1 DIAQPHSF
9 GNLASPGEYF
19 ELRYMIEKAME
30 ASRDVVRDVDREF
43 EKRFGRGYGVV
54 KPYRCE
60 DAEYILVTSGTVA
73 STARSVIDEMR
84 AEGVKIGA
92 LKIRVFRPF
101 PFQEVYDVL
110 SKAKKVAVIDRNIS
124 FGHHGIFYQEVK
136 SALYGRTNVPILGY
150 IAGLGGRDITP
161 KVIRSIAEK
170 AINDKHPE
178 PNINWIGVKI

>member
-1 DIAQPHSF
+1 
-9 GNLASPGEYF
+9 
-19 ELRYMIEKAME
+19 MIEKAME
-30 ASRDVVRDVDREF
+30 ESRDVVRDVDREF

-54 KPYRCE
+54 KPYRCD

-101 PFQEVYDVL
+101 PFEEVYQVL
-110 SKAKKVAVIDRNIS
+110 SKAKRVAVIDRNIS

-136 SALYGRTNVPILGY
+136 SALYGRTNVPVAGY
-150 IAGLGGRDITP
+150 ITGLGGRDVTP
-161 KVIRSIAEK
+161 KVIREIAEK
-170 AINDKHPE
+170 TISDTKPD
-178 PNINWIGVKI
+178 PGINWIGVKI